1 MSASCAAHQRQPITY
16 FVSYLESQPFSMLT
30 HLMAWVDH
38 GVSNNYV
45 LPSPCNKDNNL
56 GDVIGGQGFAAT
68 VIKN

>member
-1 MSASCAAHQRQPITY
+1 
-16 FVSYLESQPFSMLT
+16 MLT

-38 GVSNNYV
+38 GVGNNHV